1 MKILKKIFTI
11 LDRSQKIKTFW
22 IFVLM
27 IISMAL
33 ETLSVGLIFPLLT
46 FISNEQQIYNSSYAL
61 QIGELFG
68 FVSINEFIYLFLI
81 LLVLAFVIKNL
92 FLGYYAWKQADFIA
106 TITQS
111 ISKKI
116 FKKYLESPY
125 TFHIEKSSS
134 VLIRNVT
141 GEVGHFHGILSAYC
155 QIFVEGMTVF
165 GIFILLVLIEP
176 FATLSV
182 TLMILFVSGVL
193 NMEESFPLDQL
204 LL

>member
-1 MKILKKIFTI
+1 M
-11 LDRSQKIKTFW
+11 
-22 IFVLM
+22 
-27 IISMAL
+27 
-33 ETLSVGLIFPLLT
+33 
-46 FISNEQQIYNSSYAL
+46 
-61 QIGELFG
+61 
-68 FVSINEFIYLFLI
+68 
-81 LLVLAFVIKNL
+81 

-182 TLMILFVSGVL
+182 TLMILFVSGVFYYLTREVTL
-193 NMEESFPLDQL
+193 NYGKKRQFHEAKRIFHIHQALKEALNVIPF
-204 LL
+204 